1 MVNMLYCYNIMTR
14 KELRMMDK
22 PKSKA
27 VFLLLAFL
35 AVLMMVAFS
44 VFAAE
49 AMWLLAALTVLIF
62 IGIFGAG
69 FTLKKKYREN
79 GWL

>member
-1 MVNMLYCYNIMTR
+1 
-14 KELRMMDK
+14 MDK
-22 PKSKA
+22 PKSK
-27 VFLLLAFL
+27 VIFLIL
-35 AVLMMVAFS
+35 AVLAVSMLVAFS

-49 AMWLLAALTVLIF
+49 AMWILAFITVLIF
-62 IGIFGAG
+62 IGIFGVG

>member
-1 MVNMLYCYNIMTR
+1 M
-14 KELRMMDK
+14 EK
-22 PKSKA
+22 PKSKLI
-27 VFLLLAFL
+27 FLVL
-35 AVLMMVAFS
+35 AVLAVSMMVAFS

-49 AMWLLAALTVLIF
+49 AMWIFASITVLIF
-62 IGIFGAG
+62 IGIFGVG

>member
-1 MVNMLYCYNIMTR
+1 M
-14 KELRMMDK
+14 EK
-22 PKSKA
+22 PKSKLI
-27 VFLLLAFL
+27 FLLLAVL
-35 AVLMMVAFS
+35 AVSMMVAFS

-49 AMWLLAALTVLIF
+49 AMWILAAITVLIF
-62 IGIFGAG
+62 IGIFGVG

>member
-1 MVNMLYCYNIMTR
+1 M
-14 KELRMMDK
+14 EK
-22 PKSKA
+22 PKAKFI
-27 VFLLLAFL
+27 FLVL
-35 AVLMMVAFS
+35 AVLAVSMMVAFS

-49 AMWLLAALTVLIF
+49 AMWILAAITVLIF
-62 IGIFGAG
+62 IGIFGVG